1 NMSNGLAR
9 FFDWLRFTSPD
20 FWRVTAAGESKA
32 GPRPRRAAPLLP
44 PARLSLM
51 QQGRRR
57 SSPSPV
63 ACALLVLLLS
73 LPTPC
78 SSQADK
84 VTNAVW
90 KDENTQ
96 DLKIN
101 GLVSWTP
108 PADVTGFTHYQ
119 VQIAFDRLNTC
130 GVDLYDVSPGEYG
143 ADGIPV
149 GTNQLQVYV
158 PTGRGLGSACNKPAR
173 WILVLPRSGNSL
185 DLSRAAIIP
194 LYDLGPTVPAL
205 LELDS
210 FSFSDTDPAPGQVG
224 GTVEWA
230 LKYPDMDTAYI
241 EYYSVYL
248 ASDPNG
254 AQQVSVGQVL
264 RGTNQLVIP
273 SGTSQTEN
281 SCGCVLMYPKNAIGL
296 SASPAGH
303 FCFESDGVTYTTTTA
318 TSTSTVTM
326 TATVTT
332 LDPSQVVVT
341 NLLFDD
347 TNADAMLLAGT
358 LSWDP
363 PGNSA
368 Q

>member
-1 NMSNGLAR
+1 A
-9 FFDWLRFTSPD
+9 
-20 FWRVTAAGESKA
+20 
-32 GPRPRRAAPLLP
+32 
-44 PARLSLM
+44 
-51 QQGRRR
+51 
-57 SSPSPV
+57 
-63 ACALLVLLLS
+63 
-73 LPTPC
+73 
-78 SSQADK
+78 
-84 VTNAVW
+84 
-90 KDENTQ
+90 
-96 DLKIN
+96 LKID
-101 GLVSWTP
+101 GLIYWTP
-108 PADVTGFTHYQ
+108 PADVTAITHYN
-119 VQIAFDRLNTC
+119 VHIAFDRLDTC
-130 GVDLYDVSPGEYG
+130 GVELWDADLVDPM
-143 ADGIPV
+143 IPV
-149 GTNQLQVYV
+149 GTNQMQVYGN
-158 PTGRGLGSACNKPAR
+158 TGRRCSSDQPPR
-173 WILVLPRSGNSL
+173 WMIVLPTSTSNDDPP
-185 DLSRAAIIP
+185 DLSKCAIIP

-303 FCFESDGVTYTTTTA
+303 FCFESDGETYTTTTA

-347 TNADAMLLAGT
+347 TNADAMVLAGT

-363 PGNSA
+363 PGNAA
-368 Q
+368 QVTHYGVWI